1 MQAFK
6 PVRLLVQ
13 KFFGLVHEGFEA
25 GQGVGLFL
33 AVIGHVEDGDV
44 VILLPVSL
52 EKGAHNGSGHAGE
65 GHDVDDAA
73 DSAFRKVDRLSDR
86 EDRFSFERRI
96 DVRFGLL
103 EKDLVFGSPKCLRE
117 SLNNFSSRCSSFF

>member
-1 MQAFK
+1 MLEF
-6 PVRLLVQ
+6 LS
-13 KFFGLVHEGFEA
+13 LVHEGFEA

-33 AVIGHVEDGDV
+33 AIIGHVEDGDV
-44 VILLPVSL
+44 VILLSVSL

-73 DSAFRKVDRLSDR
+73 DPAFRKVDRLSDG

-96 DVRFGLL
+96 DIGFGLF
-103 EKDLVFGSPKCLRE
+103 EKRLDFRFTKVSE
-117 SLNNFSSRCSSFF
+117 SIL